1 MAHQAPRQ
9 GVDAFFN
16 GNYDVSSG
24 YVIPDV
30 KDLEFGKRE
39 ENWNWLMEPPPLTYE
54 AGPSGLVVLLR
65 GANIDYLY

>member
-1 MAHQAPRQ
+1 MVQETPRQ

-30 KDLEFGKRE
+30 KDLER
-39 ENWNWLMEPPPLTYE
+39 LTKPFDE
-54 AGPSGLVVLLR
+54 F
-65 GANIDYLY
+65 